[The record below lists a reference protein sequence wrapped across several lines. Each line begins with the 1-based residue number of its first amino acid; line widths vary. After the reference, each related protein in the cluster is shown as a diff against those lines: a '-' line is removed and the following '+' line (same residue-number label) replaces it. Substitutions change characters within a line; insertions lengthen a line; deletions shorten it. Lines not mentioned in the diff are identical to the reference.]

1 MMKKVT
7 LLFIG
12 MAFAACSNQGAEVIA
27 SPDGNV
33 QVSVDVNTEGK
44 IYYSVDFNAKRS
56 LARRP
61 LGSILRR
68 QRTFW
73 TDLNWPQ

>member
-1 MMKKVT
+1 MKKVT

-12 MAFAACSNQGAEVIA
+12 MAFAACSKQGAEVIA

-44 IYYSVDFNAKRS
+44 IYYSVDFNGKEVIES
-56 LARRP
+56 SY
-61 LGSILRR
+61 LG
-68 QRTFW
+68 F
-73 TDLNWPQ
+73 DFA